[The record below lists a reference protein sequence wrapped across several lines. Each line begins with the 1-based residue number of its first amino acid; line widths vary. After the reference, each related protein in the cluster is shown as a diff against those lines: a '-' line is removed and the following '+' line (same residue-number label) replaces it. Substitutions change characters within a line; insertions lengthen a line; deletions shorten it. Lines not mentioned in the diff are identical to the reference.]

1 MQSSCGLWAQ
11 TKMEAQKRRK
21 RWASNLMK
29 CNKCS
34 IACTRKVQLLLHLQS
49 QHIEHQKNIN
59 DLSKK
64 SHKTFCQYF
73 ADEQI
78 DGLKLL
84 HGNYV
89 SIVKSRSQGWFK
101 LYCFPCRG
109 TLNAYAQCFSSE
121 LNDSDFCWWI
131 LLLEYFTICGP
142 YNMALFPSIRTEYLQ
157 YQWHKWMIDFF

>member
-1 MQSSCGLWAQ
+1 MWIVFCWKETIHCLQYRRIHTLKYSFPVRQYQLGFQITWCILYKKKLQSSCGLWAQ

-29 CNKCS
+29 CNKCL

-49 QHIEHQKNIN
+49 QHIEHQKKKN

-78 DGLKLL
+78 DGLKQRTTWQLSL
-84 HGNYV
+84 HRKIQIPG
-89 SIVKSRSQGWFK
+89 
-101 LYCFPCRG
+101 
-109 TLNAYAQCFSSE
+109 
-121 LNDSDFCWWI
+121 
-131 LLLEYFTICGP
+131 
-142 YNMALFPSIRTEYLQ
+142 
-157 YQWHKWMIDFF
+157 MI